1 MNKSF
6 TVLTAGILLGA
17 CGTSTAPAPE
27 PETQVVESFTPG
39 TPVPPKAGMQV
50 EEVSS
55 APEPARSI
63 YQIRRHPPGGRCG
76 GHKNHAY
83 FV

>member
-6 TVLTAGILLGA
+6 VVLTAGILLGA

-39 TPVPPKAGMQV
+39 TLVNPKSGVRV
-50 EEVSS
+50 EEVSA
-55 APEPARSI
+55 APEQTA
-63 YQIRRHPPGGRCG
+63 
-76 GHKNHAY
+76 K
-83 FV
+83 

>member
-55 APEPARSI
+55 APEPASE
-63 YQIRRHPPGGRCG
+63 YTSTKAPSRRQMRR
-76 GHKNHAY
+76 A
-83 FV
+83 